1 MKLIENSRNYY
12 VTSDGDIFHGNRKLK
27 PSPTRTGYMRVRICF
42 KDGTHKDQ
50 YVHRLVAEYYLPL
63 PEGKEEVNHIDAN
76 KENNTVSNL
85 EWVSHAENM
94 KHAQDSKLI
103 TYGFETANSHYKEEQ
118 IRKVFRLMEEG
129 WRYKDIAQETG
140 VGYQHIINLRSG
152 TRHKDIAA
160 EYNVPPPK
168 STKISVA
175 TVRWICKML
184 ELGYKDSQISA
195 MSENENVNQAKIRF
209 IRTRRTFT
217 DISKDYKF

>member
-12 VTSDGDIFHGNRKLK
+12 VTEHGEVFSNSKKLK
-27 PSPTRTGYMRVRICF
+27 PTPIKSGYLRVKIYYL
-42 KDGTHKDQ
+42 DGTCLDS
-50 YVHRLVAEYYLPL
+50 YVHRLVAKAFIPSV
-63 PEGKEEVNHIDAN
+63 EGKDEVNHIDAN
-76 KENNTVSNL
+76 KENNHVSNL

-94 KHAQDSKLI
+94 KHAQDNKLI
-103 TYGFETANSHYKEEQ
+103 TYGFETANSHYTEEQ
-118 IRKVFRLMEEG
+118 IHKVFQLMQEG

-152 TRHKDIAA
+152 ARHKDIANA
-160 EYNVPPPK
+160 YDVPPPR
-168 STKISVA
+168 STKISTA

-184 ELGYKDSQISA
+184 ELGHKDKEIVS
-195 MSENENVNQAKIRF
+195 MSNNPNINTAKVRF